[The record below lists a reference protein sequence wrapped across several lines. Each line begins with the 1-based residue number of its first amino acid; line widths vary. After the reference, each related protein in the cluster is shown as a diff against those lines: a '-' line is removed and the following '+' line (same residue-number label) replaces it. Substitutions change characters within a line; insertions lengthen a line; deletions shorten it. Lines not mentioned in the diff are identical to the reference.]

1 MEEEEKSIAQDNDF
15 YVENYPQSL
24 PETLQM

>member
-1 MEEEEKSIAQDNDF
+1 MEEEEKSIALDNDF